1 MIPNSRYGAYL
12 HFPYDGEK
20 LLADYEQ
27 NRDLATPFS
36 ERSTEK
42 YKTESDYSVLGLSQM
57 GTDNYANQL
66 MEQFSKYYDIPLKEL
81 SGQFIELPDHY
92 TLIPHT
98 DLGRNH
104 VVIFPL
110 TGNTPTDFY
119 NDGDLIYS
127 VQYARNTPTLVNSR
141 INHGAQTKERGKINF
156 QIGITSMV
164 SYKYI
169 LDKLTQVQPVPLIL
183 HPPKT
188 GGTSLRNAVIDTY
201 GAHVVP
207 VRTQLT
213 GSHDMHSSA
222 KHGLYKDFAVPYDYP
237 AAITVRNPYTRMW
250 SMYNHAKQITGYKG
264 TFSKFLLWAYQS
276 KFFNAKP
283 CSDWLCE
290 NIVDVIHYEAYHTDI
305 KRVYNID
312 MTEHPHIYDTG
323 STSSLL
329 TVADNLTDDTLN
341 LINSMAGPDF
351 ANFGYKKYTTV
362 ECMQKDNNGGC
373 ADE

>member
-42 YKTESDYSVLGLSQM
+42 YKTESDYIVLGLSQM

-66 MEQFSKYYDIPLKEL
+66 MEQFSQYYDIPLKEL
-81 SGQFIELPDHY
+81 TCQYIELPDHY

-141 INHGAQTKERGKINF
+141 IKHGAQTKEHGKINF

-188 GGTSLRNAVIDTY
+188 GGTSLRNAVIDTH
-201 GAHVVP
+201 GAHAVP
-207 VRTQLT
+207 VRTELV
-213 GSHDMHSSA
+213 GSHDIHSPA
-222 KHGLYKDFAVPYDYP
+222 KHGLYNEFAVPYGYP
-237 AAITVRNPYTRMW
+237 AVLTVRNPYTRMW
-250 SMYNHAKQITGYKG
+250 SMYNHAQQITGYDT
-264 TFSKFLLWAYQS
+264 TFAKFLLWAYRTR
-276 KFFNAKP
+276 FFNAKP
-283 CSDWLCE
+283 CSDWMCE
-290 NIVDVIHYEAYHTDI
+290 NIVDIIRYESYYADI
-305 KRVYNID
+305 KQIYDID
-312 MTEHPHIYDTG
+312 ITKHEHIYNTG
-323 STSSLL
+323 ASNSLA
-329 TVADNLTDDTLN
+329 VIVDNLTDDTLS
-341 LINSMAGPDF
+341 LINLMAGPDF
-351 ANFGYKKYTTV
+351 NNFGYKKYITV
-362 ECMQKDNNGGC
+362 EHMKQDIYGDR
-373 ADE
+373 DE